1 MIPGSKHRRRVR
13 GFTLI
18 ELIVVMTLL
27 ATVLAISAP
36 WLSGFFRSR
45 TLQDEARRF
54 LALAR
59 FAQREAVA
67 RGEPMVVWIDANF
80 LPQEQRG
87 AFGVRPEILNPLLTE
102 PERFFLL
109 GEEFQVEAD
118 PLFPGSGMSV
128 WEIVFLPDGA
138 IALES
143 LHSFLIRKR
152 NGDTGDF
159 LRVIQNDY
167 QLGYEIRPPNDP
179 RILRR
184 REVTS
189 DVERLYLR

>member
-1 MIPGSKHRRRVR
+1 MKPVSKLKRRAR

-87 AFGVRPEILNPLLTE
+87 AFGVRPEILNPLLME

-109 GEEFQVEAD
+109 GEDFQVEAD
-118 PLFPGSGMSV
+118 PLFSGTGLAV

-152 NGDTGDF
+152 NGDASDF
-159 LRVIQNDY
+159 LRVVQNDY
-167 QLGYEIRPPNDP
+167 QLGYEIRSPNDP

-184 REVTS
+184 REVTP